1 MGVEVFERQHLFT
14 RGTHLAVQIQAAAAA
29 GARLPG
35 FLLALFRFGALLL
48 FLKGLKVSVGS
59 EELLLLASVW

>member
-14 RGTHLAVQIQAAAAA
+14 RGTHLAVQIQAAAG

-35 FLLALFRFGALLL
+35 FLLALFGLGALLL
-48 FLKGLKVSVGS
+48 LLKGLKVSVGS